1 MTPLSRADLHV
12 HSRYSDTS
20 GSAGLR
26 ALRKSES
33 FTEPLDLYRAQRARG
48 MDLVTITDHNTLAG
62 SLAIADLPGTFLSTE
77 FDTWFPEEGARV
89 HVVALGLDEA
99 TFAEAAKACP
109 SVYDLVACLREA
121 DVTHY
126 LAHPLFD
133 MTGRLTPETV
143 ERMLL
148 LFNVLEGRNGSRTS
162 RCNGLLRAIVETL
175 TPEQFWAMA
184 ERHGIEPYGDTP
196 WRKALVGGS
205 DDHSGLF
212 SASAYT
218 TAGGDGTAEGFLRAV
233 AAGDCDHAGADGD
246 ARLLAHSIYAA
257 SFWRIREILRLDE
270 EESRRR
276 ALGLLRKGFG
286 RIGRDV
292 PVLEKAVS
300 GVRSIAPGLYRD
312 GDPRGKAWE
321 DLLEREIG
329 SLIADPDGI
338 NAVDAKELNR
348 RLFTVA
354 QRLADDVMS
363 LHLQPLLSEGER
375 LGLKR
380 RLQSVYA
387 VGMVAFLELPYYF
400 AWSFQSRDRG
410 LQEQLRAWFLGERR
424 HTWREKAAVLC
435 SQVRREELE
444 PPRQAPPAAATSD
457 SRRRGRGRRPDGRAA
472 PRHRGDAD
480 HLLGRLRAGARR
492 RRRLPRPRLAAVAQR
507 LRPAMGG
514 PAAGGGRRLPRGGG
528 LHRPPHRLDR
538 RTGAAGAR
546 RRPPPAPAAHR
557 RRGPGRAG
565 GSRAARG
572 DVAGRLRRRYLTWFY
587 GQLDEAYVPTRDAAR
602 ALVAGGVDPERVTVL
617 PAPPR
622 SFGRPGRPGAEPGRP
637 QAGHAGVYSASASS
651 AYMRLRASRR
661 ISRAFCTS
669 SAEPAMPTCLTAAP
683 SWKTA

>member
-62 SLAIADLPGTFLSTE
+62 SLAIADLPGTFLSAE

-99 TFAEAAKACP
+99 TFTEAAKASP

-121 DVTHY
+121 GVTHY

-133 MTGRLTPETV
+133 MTGRLTPQTV

-162 RCNGLLRAIVETL
+162 RCNGLIRAIVETL
-175 TPEQFWAMA
+175 TPEQLWAMA
-184 ERHGIEPYGDTP
+184 ERHGIEPHGETP

-218 TAGGDGTAEGFLRAV
+218 TAGGDGTAESFLRAV
-233 AAGDCDHAGADGD
+233 ATGDCDHAGADGD

-270 EESRRR
+270 AESHRR
-276 ALGLLRKGFG
+276 AVGLLRKGFG

-292 PVLEKAVS
+292 PVLEKAVN

-329 SLIADPDGI
+329 RLLADPDGI

-363 LHLQPLLSEGER
+363 LHLQPLLNEGER

-380 RLQSVYA
+380 RLQSVSA

-444 PPRQAPPAAATSD
+444 PRRQAPVATTNDPGAADAASVPAGGRHHDIEVTLITCSAGSEQAPEGAVDFRALAWRPSLNGYGPRWVVPPLVEVVDFIEEEGFTALHTDSTAGQGLLALVAARLLHLPLT
-457 SRRRGRGRRPDGRAA
+457 GAV
-472 PRHRGDAD
+472 DAD
-480 HLLGRLRAGARR
+480 ALEA
-492 RRRLPRPRLAAVAQR
+492 
-507 LRPAMGG
+507 
-514 PAAGGGRRLPRGGG
+514 
-528 LHRPPHRLDR
+528 PP
-538 RTGAAGAR
+538 G
-546 RRPPPAPAAHR
+546 
-557 RRGPGRAG
+557 
-565 GSRAARG
+565 RG
-572 DVAGRLRRRYLTWFY
+572 DVAGRLRRRYLSWFY
-587 GQLDEAYVPTRDAAR
+587 GQLDEAYAPTRDAAR
-602 ALVAGGVDPERVTVL
+602 ALVAVGVAPERVTVL

-622 SFGRPGRPGAEPGRP
+622 SPAGPAGRD
-637 QAGHAGVYSASASS
+637 
-651 AYMRLRASRR
+651 
-661 ISRAFCTS
+661 
-669 SAEPAMPTCLTAAP
+669 
-683 SWKTA
+683 